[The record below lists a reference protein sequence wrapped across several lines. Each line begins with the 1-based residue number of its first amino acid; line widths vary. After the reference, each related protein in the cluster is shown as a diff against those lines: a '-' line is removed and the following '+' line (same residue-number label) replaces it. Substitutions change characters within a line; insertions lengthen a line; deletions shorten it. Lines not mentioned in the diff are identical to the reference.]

1 MKLLILGGTRFLGRH
16 IAEQALQ
23 RGHAVTLLH
32 RGRSGPALFPHA
44 EHRIADRDGDLS
56 TLAAGHWDAA
66 IDTSAYFPRQVQA
79 MAAALG
85 PRVDHYQLVSS
96 ISAYASLATA
106 GTTEDAP
113 LATLAD
119 PTVEAVTGE
128 TYGGLKALCEQ
139 AAQAAF
145 GGRCLINRPGLIVG
159 PHDPTGRFTWWVTR
173 LVRGGNVLAPGDP
186 AAPVQFIDARDA
198 AAWMLLQ
205 AEQARGG
212 VFNLTGPN
220 APLTMGGFLDTAR
233 RTLNAGAHL
242 QWVDKRHRPADVA
255 AAGAGST
262 APGGYHAGAQHW
274 TGLSAAGAHAARH
287 GFMGGHGRARS
298 SATGRSGTPRCRA
311 RARARSSAAGGL
323 GDPVRRLIRQPFIGK
338 SRASARTCCASSQG
352 RGGAKLHC
360 LQCTHQQ
367 A

>member
-173 LVRGGNVLAPGDP
+173 LVRGGDVLAPGDP

-242 QWVDKRHRPADVA
+242 QWVDKRHLLDAGVA
-255 AAGAGST
+255 PWSDLPVWLPQAQAALHQVDIT
-262 APGGYHAGAQHW
+262 
-274 TGLSAAGAHAARH
+274 
-287 GFMGGHGRARS
+287 RARS
-298 SATGRSGTPRCRA
+298 TGLACRPLAHTLQDTASWVATAEPAAAPPGGPARPGVGLAPEREAALLAAWVTRSGA
-311 RARARSSAAGGL
+311 
-323 GDPVRRLIRQPFIGK
+323 
-338 SRASARTCCASSQG
+338 
-352 RGGAKLHC
+352 
-360 LQCTHQQ
+360 
-367 A
+367 